1 MEIKLEDLDQ
11 VRERTGVSY
20 AEAKMALEEADGNV
34 VDAIVAL
41 EEKNAK
47 TTEKNSEV
55 AKEIVEKIKKAFKEG
70 NVTKIQMKREG
81 KIILSIPVNVGIV
94 GGIVGASFALWAI
107 IPAMLAAYGFDC
119 KFSLVRDD
127 GSVEDIE

>member
-34 VDAIVAL
+34 LDAIVAL
-41 EEKNAK
+41 EETNAK

-81 KIILSIPVNVGIV
+81 KIILSIQ
-94 GGIVGASFALWAI
+94 S
-107 IPAMLAAYGFDC
+107 MSE
-119 KFSLVRDD
+119 SLVGLWVLHLHHGQLFQQCWQLMALIANFHLFETMDQLK
-127 GSVEDIE
+127 I

>member
-81 KIILSIPVNVGIV
+81 KIIYSSP
-94 GGIVGASFALWAI
+94 
-107 IPAMLAAYGFDC
+107 PTY
-119 KFSLVRDD
+119 RP
-127 GSVEDIE
+127 

>member
-55 AKEIVEKIKKAFKEG
+55 AKEIVEKIKEG
-70 NVTKIQMKREG
+70 RKNHLVHSSQCRNRWWDCGSFICTMG
-81 KIILSIPVNVGIV
+81 NYSSNVG
-94 GGIVGASFALWAI
+94 SLW
-107 IPAMLAAYGFDC
+107 L
-119 KFSLVRDD
+119 
-127 GSVEDIE
+127 

>member
-34 VDAIVAL
+34 VDAIVAV
-41 EEKNAK
+41 EEKKAK
-47 TTEKNSEV
+47 KTEKNSEV

-94 GGIVGASFALWAI
+94 GGIVGASFAPWAI

>member
-41 EEKNAK
+41 EEKNVK

-94 GGIVGASFALWAI
+94 GGIVGASFVPWAI

>member
-70 NVTKIQMKREG
+70 NVPKIQMKREG
-81 KIILSIPVNVGIV
+81 KIILSLPDKVGIV
-94 GGIVGASFALWAI
+94 GGIVGASFAPWAI

-119 KFSLVRDD
+119 KFHLFETMDRLK
-127 GSVEDIE
+127 I

>member
-41 EEKNAK
+41 EEKNAN

-55 AKEIVEKIKKAFKEG
+55 AKEIVEKIKKAFKMYG
-70 NVTKIQMKREG
+70 TK
-81 KIILSIPVNVGIV
+81 
-94 GGIVGASFALWAI
+94 
-107 IPAMLAAYGFDC
+107 
-119 KFSLVRDD
+119 
-127 GSVEDIE
+127 